1 MSLQIWMPLM
11 GNLNNQGLEINY
23 TVSGSPAYS
32 SNGKIGKCLSTTN
45 TIEINAPVM
54 VNLKSWSVC
63 FWGYITSSL
72 VTSNWTG
79 AV

>member
-11 GNLNNQGLEINY
+11 GNLNNQGLETNY
-23 TVSGSPAYS
+23 TVSGSPTYS
-32 SNGKIGKCLSTTN
+32 SNGKIGKCLNTKN

-54 VNLKSWSVC
+54 INLKSWSVC

-72 VTSNWTG
+72 GTSNWTG